1 MSIVTK
7 VRVCRSFIGL
17 PDAGRTEKG
26 LSIFFNAAPYDVGI
40 LTYPMELV
48 DVLCVNEVEA

>member
-1 MSIVTK
+1 MQQKFGCAAVLSVYLLQAAQK
-7 VRVCRSFIGL
+7 
-17 PDAGRTEKG
+17 KG